1 MSTDPRKSTEDET
14 GAACQV
20 CGEVTELTFEHLP
33 PRSTGNRQRTE
44 LVDIHGWLRREE
56 HGRTE
61 KGRISQKGAGAET
74 LCEECNNRAGRLYV
88 PELRRWV
95 RVGNAALAQLEPA
108 QFDSRVEPAYVVLE
122 MENMR
127 PGRFLKQV
135 ATMVLA
141 QATAG
146 VASRHS
152 ELRAYARDPE
162 LTSLPPRYQFYLAFN
177 AGPGARYNG
186 GSIAM
191 QSGGMVFAVELS
203 FPPFT
208 YILSIDE
215 DCPAIET
222 GNITSFAELGI
233 DQTADVEMQLRLGF
247 SHTPLPLDL
256 RSKAALEDDRRRNEA
271 AVA

>member
-1 MSTDPRKSTEDET
+1 MSSESHRSTEVPKDST
-14 GAACQV
+14 CHV

-33 PRSTGNRQRTE
+33 PRSTGNQQRTE
-44 LVDIHGWLRREE
+44 LVDIHAWLRREE
-56 HGRTE
+56 HGSTE
-61 KGRISQKGAGAET
+61 KGRISQKGAGADT

-108 QFDSRVEPAYVVLE
+108 QFDSQVEPAYVVLE

-135 ATMVLA
+135 ATMVMA
-141 QATAG
+141 QAMAG
-146 VASRHS
+146 VARKHV
-152 ELRAYARDPE
+152 ELRDYARDP
-162 LTSLPPRYQFYLAFN
+162 TSTSFPPRYQFYLAFN

-222 GNITSFAELGI
+222 GNITNFAELGI
-233 DQTADVEMQLRLGF
+233 DQTADVKMQLRLGF
-247 SHTPLPLDL
+247 THTPFPLDL

-271 AVA
+271 AAA

>member
-1 MSTDPRKSTEDET
+1 MSSNPRISPEDET
-14 GAACQV
+14 DAACQV
-20 CGEVTELTFEHLP
+20 CGAVTDLTFEHLP

-44 LVDIHGWLRREE
+44 LVDIHAWPRGEE
-56 HGRTE
+56 HGSTE
-61 KGRISQKGAGAET
+61 KGRISQKGAGADT

-108 QFDSRVEPAYVVLE
+108 QFDSQVEPVYVVLE

-135 ATMVLA
+135 ATMLLA
-141 QATAG
+141 QAMAG
-146 VASRHS
+146 VARKHI
-152 ELRAYARDPE
+152 ELRDYARDPTS
-162 LTSLPPRYQFYLAFN
+162 TSLPPRYQFYLALN
-177 AGPGARYNG
+177 GGPGARYNG

-191 QSGGMVFAVELS
+191 QSGGTVFAVELS

-208 YILSIDE
+208 YILSIDQE
-215 DCPAIET
+215 CPAIET
-222 GNITSFAELGI
+222 GNITNFAELGI
-233 DQTADVEMQLRLGF
+233 DQTADVKMQLRLGF

-271 AVA
+271 AAA